1 MFILCER
8 TYMKLWKFAT
18 PFVLLSC
25 QAQANITVKPTPMD
39 ASLTPEAAAVTPPPT
54 KVTRLEVTA
63 PAPVVVD
70 AAGTWSLHFSPNG
83 GCEDAV
89 AAFIGTAGDH
99 VYLMAYGFT
108 SLKIANA
115 LIAKKAQ
122 GHGIDVEVVLDRSD
136 KTAKNS
142 MATVVRNGGIPVYID
157 SKHQI
162 MHDKL
167 IMVDGKSFETGSF
180 NYTASAE
187 HSNAENCLIEQDPAK
202 TKAYE
207 ANFTVHKD
215 HSEPL
220 PLPN

>member
-1 MFILCER
+1 MN
-8 TYMKLWKFAT
+8 LWKLFPLT
-18 PFVLLSC
+18 FLLSC
-25 QAQANITVKPTPMD
+25 QAISTPPGD
-39 ASLTPEAAAVTPPPT
+39 AGSEAAILKAAPAPTPEAIPAPPPAVTI
-54 KVTRLEVTA
+54 
-63 PAPVVVD
+63 D
-70 AAGTWSLHFSPNG
+70 ASGAWSLHFSPNG

-89 AAFIGTAGDH
+89 SAFIGTATDH

-108 SLKIANA
+108 SLKVANA
-115 LIAKKAQ
+115 LIAKKAS

-142 MATVVRNGGIPVYID
+142 MAGVVRNGNVPVYID
-157 SKHQI
+157 AKHPI

-187 HSNAENCLIEQDPAK
+187 HGNAENCLIEQDSTK
-202 TKAYE
+202 TKLYE
-207 ANFTVHKD
+207 ANFDLHKA

-220 PLPN
+220 PFPN

>member
-1 MFILCER
+1 
-8 TYMKLWKFAT
+8 MKLWKLTT

-25 QAQANITVKPTPMD
+25 QAQAQVSLKSTRPD
-39 ASLTPEAAAVTPPPT
+39 ASSTPEAAPP
-54 KVTRLEVTA
+54 A
-63 PAPVVVD
+63 PKPEAAAPVVD
-70 AAGTWSLHFSPNG
+70 GPTWSLHFSPKG

-89 AAFIGTAGDH
+89 AAFIGTASDH

-108 SLKIANA
+108 SVKVANA
-115 LIAKKAQ
+115 LIAKKAS

-142 MATVVRNGGIPVYID
+142 MAGVVRNGGVPVYID
-157 SKHQI
+157 SKHPI

-180 NYTASAE
+180 NYTESAE
-187 HSNAENCLIEQDPAK
+187 KGNAENCLIEVDQPAK
-202 TKAYE
+202 TKLYE
-207 ANFTVHKD
+207 ENFALHKA